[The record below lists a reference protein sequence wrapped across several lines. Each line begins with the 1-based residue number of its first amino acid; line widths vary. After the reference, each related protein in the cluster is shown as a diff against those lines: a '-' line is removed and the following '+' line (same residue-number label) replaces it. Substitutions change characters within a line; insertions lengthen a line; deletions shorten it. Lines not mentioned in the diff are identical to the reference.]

1 FFCPP
6 PCVYI
11 GGNIWRLIQD
21 LLQAGACAGGGVRG
35 YMCVDTA
42 ALTHS
47 DAHKLN
53 FETLPNMTGMLAC
66 SKSLFISD
74 QDKRKHFRLLLRLF
88 LEVGSVR
95 QEVGSIKQEVGSF
108 HSRLIKV
115 ISKPS
120 QKRQTMKNAD
130 C

>member
-1 FFCPP
+1 MSTTLR
-6 PCVYI
+6 VSAMLANGDNSI
-11 GGNIWRLIQD
+11 VSIVRTVMLIDSVAVCFTWLFQ
-21 LLQAGACAGGGVRG
+21 
-35 YMCVDTA
+35 
-42 ALTHS
+42 
-47 DAHKLN
+47 
-53 FETLPNMTGMLAC
+53 TGMLAC

-74 QDKRKHFRLLLRLF
+74 QDKRKHFRLQLRLF

-95 QEVGSIKQEVGSF
+95 QEGGSIKQEVGSF